1 MSANDPSVYMTC
13 ACFKPDL
20 VWLSVDARKRTAS
33 VAFRSST
40 RSKRRVLKAKMVKA
54 LMARRLILTRRLL
67 IAVRLLISKNLPVAV
82 TLRMSQRRH
91 SLRIALQL

>member
-1 MSANDPSVYMTC
+1 M
-13 ACFKPDL
+13 
-20 VWLSVDARKRTAS
+20 
-33 VAFRSST
+33 
-40 RSKRRVLKAKMVKA
+40 LKAKMVKA

-91 SLRIALQL
+91 SLRITLQL